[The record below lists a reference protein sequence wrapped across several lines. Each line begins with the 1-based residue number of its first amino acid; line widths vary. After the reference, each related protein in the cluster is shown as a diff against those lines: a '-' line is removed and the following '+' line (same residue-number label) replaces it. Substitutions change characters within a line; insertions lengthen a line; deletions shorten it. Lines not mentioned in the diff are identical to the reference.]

1 MKWKFILLG
10 IVYIIIG
17 AMLTRLMI
25 RWDLF
30 DDDNEFDIV
39 IGVLFWPILF
49 PVVLIGALVKA
60 IIDWIDYL

>member
-1 MKWKFILLG
+1 MTWNIVLL
-10 IVYIIIG
+10 IIAYIIVG
-17 AMLTRLMI
+17 AILTGLMI

-30 DDDNEFDIV
+30 DDNEFDII

-49 PVVLIGALVKA
+49 PLVLIGALVKA